1 MNSRQFFFPVLL
13 MAASVC
19 AQTASKPIEPN
30 GRARAANALTVYAAL
45 RTDLPGADGV
55 TVKDFTL

>member
-1 MNSRQFFFPVLL
+1 